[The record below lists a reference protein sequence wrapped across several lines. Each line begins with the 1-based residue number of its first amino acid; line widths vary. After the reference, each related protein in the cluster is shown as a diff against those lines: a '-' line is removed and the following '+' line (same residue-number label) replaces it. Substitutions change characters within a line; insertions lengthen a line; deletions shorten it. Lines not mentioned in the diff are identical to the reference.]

1 MMFGSIVVSGIG
13 MIADCGFSQ
22 RNTTI
27 AALSLSIGIG
37 FTQIP
42 EIYQQL
48 PALFRDIFS
57 SNPVANVF
65 VIAIVMS
72 LILPKE
78 RAEKQKEN

>member
-1 MMFGSIVVSGIG
+1 M
-13 MIADCGFSQ
+13 
-22 RNTTI
+22 
-27 AALSLSIGIG
+27 SIGIG

-65 VIAIVMS
+65 VIAIIMS
-72 LILPKE
+72 LVLPKDKE
-78 RAEKQKEN
+78 EKQKEN

>member
-1 MMFGSIVVSGIG
+1 

-78 RAEKQKEN
+78 REENTKEN